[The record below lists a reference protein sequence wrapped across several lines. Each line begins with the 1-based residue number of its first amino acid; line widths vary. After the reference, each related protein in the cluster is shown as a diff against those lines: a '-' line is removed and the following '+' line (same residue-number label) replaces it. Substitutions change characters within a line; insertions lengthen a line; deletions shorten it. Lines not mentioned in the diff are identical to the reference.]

1 MKVILTADVKGSGKK
16 GETVNVSDGYAKNFL
31 FKKGLAVPV
40 TAQTVAE
47 QKAKEA
53 AAEHHKQEEI
63 KAAEELKAK
72 IDGKSVKLF
81 AEAGEGGR
89 LFGSVTAKDV
99 AEELLKTTGVEIGKR
114 KIELEGD
121 IKAYGTYQT
130 PVKLYSGIFAT
141 INVIVADK

>member
-31 FKKGLAVPV
+31 FKKGFAVPV

-47 QKAKEA
+47 QKAKTA

-63 KAAEELKAK
+63 KAAEELKSK

-99 AEELLKTTGVEIGKR
+99 AEELLKTTGVEIDKR
-114 KIELEGD
+114 KIELESD
-121 IKAYGTYQT
+121 IKSYGTYQT

-141 INVIVADK
+141 INVVVADK

>member
-16 GETVNVSDGYAKNFL
+16 GDTVNVSDGYAKNFL
-31 FKKGLAVPV
+31 FKKGLAVAV

-47 QKAKEA
+47 QKAKVA

-63 KAAEELKAK
+63 KAAEALKAK

-99 AEELLKTTGVEIGKR
+99 AEEIAKTLGVEVDKR
-114 KIELEGD
+114 KVELESD

-130 PVKLYSGIFAT
+130 PVKLYSGIYAT
-141 INVIVADK
+141 VNVVVADK